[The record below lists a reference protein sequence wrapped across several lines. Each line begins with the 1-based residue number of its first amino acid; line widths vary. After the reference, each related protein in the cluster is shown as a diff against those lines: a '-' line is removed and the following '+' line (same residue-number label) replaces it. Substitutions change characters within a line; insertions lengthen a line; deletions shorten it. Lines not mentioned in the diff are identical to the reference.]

1 MSTPVQGVCHSLKRF
16 GGRWRPKEQ
25 VIDKSGSDCDSL
37 VSEWAEIEIGTVSPS
52 GLKLGLG

>member
-1 MSTPVQGVCHSLKRF
+1 MQGVCHSLKRF